1 MKDRLSIAMNNR
13 PVTLNSIDDE
23 IDPTRYTASVWD
35 IIERNTEIGLW
46 NRLIETQGIDPWK
59 LKKLYTA
66 IRMRLYMRGLSDVL
80 HIRVTKKDGL
90 CFQWTGNPNEEPHK
104 SRIAATHRARL
115 DKKLKL
121 NENATQ

>member
-23 IDPTRYTASVWD
+23 INPTRYTASVWD

-66 IRMRLYMRGLSDVL
+66 IRMRLYMRGLDKVL
-80 HIRVTKKDGL
+80 HIRITKKDGL
-90 CFQWTGNPNEEPHK
+90 CFQWTGNPREEPHK

-121 NENATQ
+121 NEKAI